1 MFCNSLI
8 HVWRWCSICK
18 NLKEKKNQHIQF
30 WEVSN
35 DQCLK
40 KKKKWFMHKIN
51 FDLWYFYFQKSKARD
66 EMIELDTHMPAR
78 QLKIITFSLVV
89 GSMIIAILIPNGEF
103 WVVTNITFQ
112 KTETVY
118 VLAYICHSK
127 AQFLRFCSFIV
138 VASTHS
144 LNVNYHF

>member
-1 MFCNSLI
+1 
-8 HVWRWCSICK
+8 
-18 NLKEKKNQHIQF
+18 
-30 WEVSN
+30 
-35 DQCLK
+35 
-40 KKKKWFMHKIN
+40 
-51 FDLWYFYFQKSKARD
+51 
-66 EMIELDTHMPAR
+66 MIELDTHMPAR

-118 VLAYICHSK
+118 MLVYICHSK
-127 AQFLRFCSFIV
+127 APFFRFRFCSFIV

-144 LNVNYHF
+144 LSINYHF